1 MAVIAQVRYRERA
14 GDRSMLSQGSIIRYA
29 LEALLGK
36 RGEAKVLAE
45 IKLPLAQ
52 GDLWNPHRLDRLLHK

>member
-14 GDRSMLSQGSIIRYA
+14 GDGSMLSQGSIIRYA

-45 IKLPLAQ
+45 IKLPLA
-52 GDLWNPHRLDRLLHK
+52 